1 MLHPYVSIGLLTI
14 VITVLY
20 QPCNTI
26 VITPPRELDW
36 WRVVIIDRSY
46 YRLGVF
52 ADWCSCT
59 ALKLGRCYNIMLVS
73 DRNCESAQLMH
84 VGNNRPALKI
94 TTPLIRTMAQ
104 IFKNTLMAVQH
115 HNLKNTVITL
125 KFYHIAQSHC
135 PIPQK

>member
-1 MLHPYVSIGLLTI
+1 MTLYVYCIIQSCVTSICQYWFTYHCDLSI
-14 VITVLY
+14 Y

-46 YRLGVF
+46 YRLGLF

-59 ALKLGRCYNIMLVS
+59 ALKLGRCYNIMVVS
-73 DRNCESAQLMH
+73 DCNCESAQLMH

-104 IFKNTLMAVQH
+104 ILKNTLLWQY
-115 HNLKNTVITL
+115 NTTI
-125 KFYHIAQSHC
+125 
-135 PIPQK
+135 